1 MTSVNQAGNEV
12 VDGKVLKT
20 ALVLKNSSFLA
31 SISSKIGY
39 LWSYVIVFNF
49 CFAGIIGD
57 SCMQRPVDFGRLC
70 NFLVNSQRILFLARF
85 FSHIF
90 NYL

>member
-39 LWSYVIVFNF
+39 L
-49 CFAGIIGD
+49 
-57 SCMQRPVDFGRLC
+57 
-70 NFLVNSQRILFLARF
+70 
-85 FSHIF
+85 
-90 NYL
+90 